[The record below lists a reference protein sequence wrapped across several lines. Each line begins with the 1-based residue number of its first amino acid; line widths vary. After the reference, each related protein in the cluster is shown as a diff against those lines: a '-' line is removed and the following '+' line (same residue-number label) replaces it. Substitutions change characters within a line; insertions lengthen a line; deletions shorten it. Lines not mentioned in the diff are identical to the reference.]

1 MTTAADQ
8 FCSWCGC
15 SLFQVDC
22 SVSPELVYF
31 HPAEGGLPAISV
43 LLQNN
48 GLLPVTVLDVLSNPP
63 GYVHFPHLPLAS
75 NAGETAPAK
84 SARPAI
90 VLQAGEVRELQG
102 KITPAALRDFEGA
115 HIRLKP
121 KLDPAV
127 AVAECRV
134 AVLPFPEFELLTPA
148 LQLFD
153 TLSSQSPMLRCSSGA
168 RIRLRHGRADI
179 RELAC
184 DQPGVIFLP
193 DGPHPIPTELEAEK
207 NNGTLSFQVEVE
219 RAFLAPYLRT
229 GQPMLATLKLVCNNP
244 PGTFA
249 PFNSPLKIFAHPVP
263 RLEFP
268 DLASS
273 VNGNPLELQTWAL
286 TGRTRTL
293 SLQIKNPGTLSLEI
307 FAIKTTATLECL
319 ALQGPDLPITLL
331 PKQSAD
337 VQFLLDTR
345 TIADAQ
351 EITGK
356 LTFQFRAGQETE
368 FTARLALAIDVR
380 QPQPYPGVSALDFG
394 ASHTC
399 LAVAELDDK
408 PESMPRL
415 VRIAGEAFVP
425 SAIMYHDISP
435 EGERH
440 YDIGH
445 AALVA
450 SAGVDAVMH
459 VIPDLRKHLGV
470 EHDWEIILHHSGAA
484 ATLPAPVILT
494 DFIKKFISEAENS
507 LADELYRRAESGL
520 DFSACLLQNTL
531 VTHPA
536 TFTDHQKRAL
546 CAVLANAGFNSPDET
561 WLQPAPVVAGFEGLV
576 ARVPHW
582 QAEAENATQPQLHHV
597 LTYDLGASATGLAL
611 TRIELQPE
619 ANKTFAESTAVI
631 MNLKTLSVDGDP
643 GFGGDTITVA
653 LAKYLMEQAV
663 AQLEQKL
670 EPPVVVPLW
679 NRALEQPQ
687 LKLEKIGYLN
697 WRRLLRNAEHVK
709 CLLSESP
716 PDKNCSFKPMT
727 LQVVTDGKVKAATI
741 TGVSANNELLHS
753 LVEAHLDEHV
763 QMLKSLVRKHGLE
776 CPEIFRLTGKSTLLP
791 FIRARFAD
799 IFNPRKCRV
808 VYSLDGKPAKT
819 LLPING
825 LKSTAAV
832 GGVHYLCHLKRGN
845 WAPRQEPLPQ
855 QTGMRIGLGIR
866 GNNSLRFWEVIG
878 KGGLIGAEYVVR
890 PFGLTLETTLTFY
903 ASAKEGEIHL
913 PQEAQLIAACRLN
926 RFMPA
931 LPGDLRDEELLRLVC
946 AGKLRVQLTPNHEL
960 HVLLQARGREY
971 VIYLTLQK

>member
-1 MTTAADQ
+1 M
-8 FCSWCGC
+8 
-15 SLFQVDC
+15 
-22 SVSPELVYF
+22 
-31 HPAEGGLPAISV
+31 PAISV
-43 LLQNN
+43 LLHNN
-48 GLLPVTVLDVLSNPP
+48 GLLPVTVLDVLSSPP
-63 GYVHFPHLPLAS
+63 GYVHFPHLPHAS
-75 NAGETAPAK
+75 NAGEPAPGR
-84 SARPAI
+84 SGRSTI

-102 KITPAALRDFEGA
+102 KITSAALRDFAGA
-115 HIRLKP
+115 QIRFKP
-121 KLDPAV
+121 KLDPAIT
-127 AVAECRV
+127 VAECRV

-153 TLSSQSPMLRCSSGA
+153 TPSSQSPILRCSSDA
-168 RIRLRHGRADI
+168 RIRLRHGKADI

-184 DQPGVIFLP
+184 DQPGVKFLP
-193 DGPHPIPTELEAEK
+193 DGTHPIPTELEADK
-207 NNGTLSFQVEVE
+207 NNGTISFQVEVE
-219 RAFLAPYLRT
+219 REHLAPYLKT
-229 GQPMLATLKLVCNNP
+229 GQPMLATLKLVCSNP

-268 DLASS
+268 DLAIAPRRDDT
-273 VNGNPLELQTWAL
+273 PLELQTWAL

-293 SLQIKNPGTLSLEI
+293 SLQIKNPGTLPLEV
-307 FAIKTTATLECL
+307 FAIQTTAALECL
-319 ALQGPDLPITLL
+319 ALQSPDLPISLL
-331 PKQSAD
+331 PKQSTE

-345 TIADAQ
+345 TIAEPR

-356 LTFQFRAGQETE
+356 ATFQFRAGNEAE
-368 FTARLALAIDVR
+368 FAARLSLTIDVR

-399 LAVAELDDK
+399 LAVAELDDG
-408 PESMPRL
+408 PESNPRL
-415 VRIAGEAFVP
+415 LRIAGEAFVP
-425 SAIMYHDISP
+425 SAILYHDISP
-435 EGERH
+435 EGERD

-445 AALVA
+445 AALAA
-450 SAGVDAVMH
+450 SSGIDAVMQ

-470 EHDWEIILHHSGAA
+470 EHDWEIILHQSGNA
-484 ATLPAPVILT
+484 ATLPAPLILT
-494 DFIKKFISEAENS
+494 DFIKKFIYEAENN
-507 LADELYRRAESGL
+507 LADELYRRRTESAT
-520 DFSACLLQNTL
+520 DFNACLLQNTL

-561 WLQPAPVVAGFEGLV
+561 WLQPAPVVAGFDGLI

-582 QAEAENATQPQLHHV
+582 QAEAGPSTLPQFHHI
-597 LTYDLGASATGLAL
+597 LTYDLGAGATGLAL

-619 ANKTFAESTAVI
+619 TNKTFAESTAVI
-631 MNLKTLSVDGDP
+631 MNVKTLSVDGDP
-643 GFGGDTITVA
+643 SFGGDTITIA

-663 AQLEQKL
+663 TQLEQKL

-709 CLLSESP
+709 CLISESP
-716 PDKNCSFKPMT
+716 PDKNCTFKPMT
-727 LQVVTDGKVKAATI
+727 LQVVTDGKVKAATV
-741 TGVSANNELLHS
+741 TGISANSELLHG
-753 LVEAHLDEHV
+753 LVASHLDEHV
-763 QMLKSLVRKHGLE
+763 NMLKSLVRKHGLE
-776 CPEIFRLTGKSTLLP
+776 CPEILRLTGKSTLLP
-791 FIRARFAD
+791 FVRERLAD
-799 IFNPRKCRV
+799 IFNSKKCRV

-825 LKSTAAV
+825 LKSTTAI

-845 WAPRQEPLPQ
+845 WVPRQEPPPH
-855 QTGMRIGLGIR
+855 QTGVRIGLGIR

-878 KGGLIGAEYVVR
+878 KGGLIGAEHVVR
-890 PFGLTLETTLTFY
+890 PFGLTLETALTFY

-913 PQEAQLIAACRLN
+913 PHEAQLIGSCRLN

-931 LPGDLRDEELLRLVC
+931 LPGDLRDDELLRLVC
-946 AGKLRVQLTPNHEL
+946 AGKLRVQLTANHEL

-971 VIYLTLQK
+971 VIYLNLMNFDYQSR